1 MMGQRFKRK
10 EKETINI
17 KEKNVKGKNKIILE

>member
-1 MMGQRFKRK
+1 MGQIFKRK

-17 KEKNVKGKNKIILE
+17 KEKNVKGKNKIVLE